1 MTKRLVA
8 VAMLAVLAACGVAGA
23 PAVEGGRTGV
33 TLGGEAYFGVQ
44 GRL

>member
-1 MTKRLVA
+1 MMKRLFA
-8 VAMLAVLAACGVAGA
+8 AALLMALAGCGVAGA

-33 TLGGEAYFGVQ
+33 TLGGEAFFGVQ